1 MLRPRYLVRLL
12 TLCSSLFACGGGAPP
27 EPKHAVNEPAKATR
41 RKAMARRAPELDSG
55 QVVLGLRGHEQELH
69 ECFTLA
75 GEQSPVFVELEW
87 DVDPEGIVGET
98 RVNRS
103 TANSKGL
110 PPCLSQRVAQARF
123 GRPGHASVAR
133 WTFVGGLVRFEDAET
148 KRRNRL
154 NQRHKNRQANDGE
167 TGIVIERESPGKLD
181 FDTVEGIVHD
191 GYRLFAHCYRDGL
204 ARDSTL
210 GGAVRLRFVIGANGR
225 VARVIDGGSD
235 LPDEGVVACVAEGFF
250 ALQFPKPMGGNV
262 HLRYRMHFD
271 SG

>member
-1 MLRPRYLVRLL
+1 
-12 TLCSSLFACGGGAPP
+12 
-27 EPKHAVNEPAKATR
+27 
-41 RKAMARRAPELDSG
+41 
-55 QVVLGLRGHEQELH
+55 VVLGLRGHEAELH
-69 ECFTLA
+69 ECFALA

-87 DVDPEGIVGET
+87 DVNADGIVEDV
-98 RVNRS
+98 RVGRS
-103 TANSKGL
+103 TASSKNL
-110 PPCLSQRVAQARF
+110 PGCLSERLSQARF
-123 GRPGHASVAR
+123 GRPGHTAVGT

-148 KRRNRL
+148 RRRNGV
-154 NQRHKNRQANDGE
+154 NQKRKNRKANDGE

-181 FDTVEGIVHD
+181 SDTVEGIVHD

-204 ARDSTL
+204 DRDKTL
-210 GGAVRLRFVIGANGR
+210 GGAVRLRFVIGADGR

-250 ALQFPKPMGGNV
+250 ALQFPKPAGGNV

>member
-1 MLRPRYLVRLL
+1 MVRATRLGLGVLVCLAV
-12 TLCSSLFACGGGAPP
+12 ACGGGSTPAPS
-27 EPKHAVNEPAKATR
+27 EPLHAEHKVHAKTPVAKA
-41 RKAMARRAPELDSG
+41 KPGLDAG
-55 QVVLGLRGHEQELH
+55 QVVLGLRGHEAELH

-87 DVDPEGIVGET
+87 DVDADGIVGDV
-98 RVNRS
+98 RVARS
-103 TANSKGL
+103 TASSQQL
-110 PPCLSQRVAQARF
+110 PPCLSERLSQARF
-123 GRPGHASVAR
+123 GRPGHGTVGR
-133 WTFVGGLVRFEDAET
+133 WTFVGGLVRFEDADT
-148 KRRNRL
+148 RRRNRI
-154 NQRHKNRQANDGE
+154 NQKRKNRKANDGE
-167 TGIVIERESPGKLD
+167 SGIVIERESPGKLD
-181 FDTVEGIVHD
+181 SDTVEGIVHD

-204 ARDSTL
+204 DRDQTL

-250 ALQFPKPMGGNV
+250 ALQFPKPVGGNV

>member
-1 MLRPRYLVRLL
+1 MPRSRYLFLALGPAFV
-12 TLCSSLFACGGGAPP
+12 ACGSSTP
-27 EPKHAVNEPAKATR
+27 EPKAVAVHRDEAPRQRLAKTRPAH
-41 RKAMARRAPELDSG
+41 ELDAG
-55 QVVLGLRGHEQELH
+55 QVVLGLRGHEAELH

-75 GEQSPVFVELEW
+75 GEQSPTFVELEW
-87 DVDPEGIVGET
+87 DVSADGVVGKT
-98 RVNRS
+98 RVNRT
-103 TANSKGL
+103 TAGSREV
-110 PPCLSQRVAQARF
+110 PPCLSERVAAARF

-148 KRRNRL
+148 RRRNRL
-154 NQRHKNRQANDGE
+154 NQRRKGRPANDGE

-181 FDTVEGIVHD
+181 FDTVEGVVHD
-191 GYRLFAHCYRDGL
+191 GYRFFAHCYRDGL

-210 GGAVRLRFVIGANGR
+210 GGAVRLRFVIGSDGR

-250 ALQFPKPMGGNV
+250 AMHFPKPSGGNV